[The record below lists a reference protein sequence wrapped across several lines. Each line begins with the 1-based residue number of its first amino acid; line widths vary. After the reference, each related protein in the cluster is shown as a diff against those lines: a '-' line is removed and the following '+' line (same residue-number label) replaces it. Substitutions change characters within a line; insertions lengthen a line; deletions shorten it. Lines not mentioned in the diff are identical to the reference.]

1 MRRGTTPTII
11 MNVAGDD
18 LSGDNMYI
26 TVRQGALLIIKGPDD
41 ITRTTGEDPDTC
53 ILSTTYTQEET
64 LSLKAGMEASIQLR
78 IIEADGTVKESGIIS
93 LGVVDD
99 VLQEGVLSYA

>member
-1 MRRGTTPTII
+1 

-18 LSGDNMYI
+18 LSGDNIYI
-26 TVRQGALLIIKGPDD
+26 TVRQGALLIIKASDE

-64 LSLKAGMEASIQLR
+64 LSLKAGQEASIQLR

-93 LGVVDD
+93 LGLVDD

>member
-26 TVRQGALLIIKGPDD
+26 TVRQGALLIIKGTDD
-41 ITRTTGEDPDTC
+41 ISRTTGEDPDTC

-64 LSLKAGMEASIQLR
+64 LSLKAGQEASIQLR

-93 LGVVDD
+93 LGLVDD

>member
-18 LSGDNMYI
+18 LSRDNMYI
-26 TVRQGALLIIKGPDD
+26 TVRQGALLIIKASDE

-64 LSLKAGMEASIQLR
+64 LSLKAGQEASIQLR
-78 IIEADGTVKESGIIS
+78 IIESDGTVKESGIIS
-93 LGVVDD
+93 LGLIDD
-99 VLQEGVLSYA
+99 VLQEGVLNYV

>member
-1 MRRGTTPTII
+1 

-18 LSGDNMYI
+18 LSRDNMYI
-26 TVRQGALLIIKGPDD
+26 TVRQGALLIIKASDE

-64 LSLKAGMEASIQLR
+64 LSLKAGQEASIQLR
-78 IIEADGTVKESGIIS
+78 IIESDGTVKESGIIS
-93 LGVVDD
+93 LGLIDD
-99 VLQEGVLSYA
+99 VLQEGVLNYV